1 MRNFII
7 ALVLANAQQSQQIIQ
22 LAQTY
27 FSNVDNYLLNEH
39 QSLPHITLV
48 QVTLSEEKVSSL
60 TPALVALNKALQL
73 PSLLSIQLEPKL
85 YAKPDGYHELRLAKQ
100 CLAEVQNLHE
110 TCKKRIEALGL
121 TCQNASGHLYCPH
134 LTLAKLHPTQPSPN
148 IPASTWQQMELSLTC
163 HLGFGVADMR
173 WQLKEIYPEQ
183 LEILT

>member
-1 MRNFII
+1 MRNFIL

-48 QVTLSEEKVSSL
+48 QVTLSKEKVSSI

-73 PSLLSIQLEPKL
+73 PSVLSIQLKPKL

-110 TCKKRIEALGL
+110 TCKNRIEALGL
-121 TCQNASGHLYCPH
+121 TCQNASGHLYRPH
-134 LTLAKLHPTQPSPN
+134 LTLAKLHPTHQRPI
-148 IPASTWQQMELSLTC
+148 IPATTWQQMELSLTC
-163 HLGFGVADMR
+163 RLALGVADTT
-173 WQLKEIYPEQ
+173 WQLKDIYRH
-183 LEILT
+183 